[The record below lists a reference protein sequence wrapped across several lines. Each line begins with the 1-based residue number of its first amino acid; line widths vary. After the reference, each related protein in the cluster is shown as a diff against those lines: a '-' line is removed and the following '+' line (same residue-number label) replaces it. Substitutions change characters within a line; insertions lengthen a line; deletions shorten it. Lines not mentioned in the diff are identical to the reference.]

1 MKTCNVCKKELERIN
16 FFRSR
21 ISPDGLDYTCKECR
35 KLKVYARRQANK
47 SEYNAYMRKYNNEQI
62 PSYVRYL
69 AEIKRRYGCSKEQY
83 EFMLASQNNACY
95 ICLAA
100 HNPDKHKG
108 RLYVD
113 HCHDSGKIRGLLCG
127 GCNSM
132 LGYAKDNT
140 QVLQKAIEYLNK
152 HKG

>member
-1 MKTCNVCKKELERIN
+1 MKTCNVCKVELEKSK
-16 FFRSR
+16 FFRSK

-35 KLKVYARRQANK
+35 KQRVYARRKANK

-62 PSYVRYL
+62 PSHNRYL
-69 AEIKRRYGCSKEQY
+69 AEIKRRYGCSKERY
-83 EFMLASQNNACY
+83 ESMLSEQQNKCY
-95 ICLAA
+95 VCSIE
-100 HNPDKHKG
+100 HKPDVYKG

-113 HCHDSGKIRGLLCG
+113 HCHKTGEIRGLLCG

-132 LGYAKDNT
+132 LGYAKDDIE
-140 QVLQKAIEYLNK
+140 VLQKAIDYLRK